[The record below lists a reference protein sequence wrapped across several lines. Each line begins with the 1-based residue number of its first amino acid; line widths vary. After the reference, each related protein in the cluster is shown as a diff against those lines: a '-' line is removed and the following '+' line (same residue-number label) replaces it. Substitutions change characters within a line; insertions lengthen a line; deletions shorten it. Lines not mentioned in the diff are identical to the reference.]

1 MTRPLTGEPLPLDL
15 LNTLWMTT
23 DGPRDALADPAG
35 VAAWL
40 AERGLSSPVDVSE
53 LAPALREAREA
64 MRQALLT
71 PDRPAVLDAVNA
83 VLARGHVRERLGPG
97 GAQDVIEVQDERWR
111 IPWLAAHELVAL
123 LRARPE
129 RIRRCE
135 GDGCVLWFLDG
146 TRSAT
151 RRWCSRRGCGNRAKA
166 RRHRAHRRGDPPA

>member
-1 MTRPLTGEPLPLDL
+1 MPRPLTGEPLPLDL
-15 LNTLWMTT
+15 LNTLWMTS

-40 AERGLSSPVDVSE
+40 AERGLSSAVDASE
-53 LAPALREAREA
+53 LAPPLREAREA
-64 MRQALLT
+64 LQEALLA
-71 PDRPAVLDAVNA
+71 PDRPAALDAVNA
-83 VLARGHVRERLGPG
+83 LLAHGHIRERLGPG
-97 GAQDVIEVQDERWR
+97 GPEDVVEVPDERWR

-135 GDGCVLWFLDG
+135 GDGCVLWFLDS

-151 RRWCSRRGCGNRAKA
+151 RRWCSMQGCGNRAKA
-166 RRHRAHRRGDPPA
+166 RRHRAHRRAGAP